1 MGTTFVTPGEI
12 IDISPNFNPGK
23 GTSKLD
29 GNIIAIIS
37 GSLQI
42 DKNSNTVSVDNKDTI
57 PTPEIGDYLIGTVER
72 LGEKAATIYILQI
85 EGDRRSILPEH
96 QYADMYVAGIVDR
109 FLPAPVDALRRR
121 DIVRVKVIEND
132 PVLKVN
138 TRDDEKCGVLSA
150 LCPQCG
156 ESLFA
161 KSKGDYNVHCPQ
173 CDYAGY
179 RVLSNGFG
187 QGYSLTKDGPASY
200 NRLKQRWSKEFD
212 EIFKEGIPA
221 RSVLIRADHR
231 FDGREIVRPSFEGSG
246 NNRQR
251 NERPKGAKLFI
262 GGLPRSIDTERLK
275 ELFSKHGEIIDA
287 IVMTDKET
295 GNSRGF
301 GFVTFTGKASAKSAI
316 GELHKFKLDGRSI
329 TVKDADD
336 NSSKGRDR
344 RPSGK
349 KIFVGG
355 LPWNVNEKE
364 LEKLFSKH
372 CKVIDVNIP
381 LNKETG
387 KSRGFGFV
395 TASEDTADKAIK
407 ALDGSEINGRK
418 IGVRE
423 SENKGGNKSKGK
435 SQRSARE
442 AQARR
447 DEGIED

>member
-1 MGTTFVTPGEI
+1 MSTTFVTPGEI

-29 GNIIAIIS
+29 GNIIAMVS
-37 GSLQI
+37 GNLHI
-42 DKNSNTVSVDNKDTI
+42 DSDSNIVSVDNKNII
-57 PTPEIGDYLIGTVER
+57 PTPEIGDYLIGTVEK
-72 LGEKAATIYILQI
+72 LGEKAATIRILQI
-85 EGDRRSILPEH
+85 EGNKRSILPEH

-109 FLPAPVDALRRR
+109 FLPAPVDAIRRR
-121 DIVRVKVIEND
+121 DIVRVRVIENK

-138 TRDDEKCGVLSA
+138 TRNDENCGVLSA

-161 KSKGDYNVHCPQ
+161 KSDGDYNVHCPQ

-212 EIFKEGIPA
+212 EIFKAGIPA
-221 RSVLIRADHR
+221 RSVLIKADHR
-231 FDGREIVRPSFEGSG
+231 FDGREIIRPKFEESGS
-246 NNRQR
+246 NNQR
-251 NERPKGAKLFI
+251 NDRPKGAKLFI
-262 GGLPRSIDTERLK
+262 GGLPRSIDTVRLK
-275 ELFSKHGEIIDA
+275 EIFSKHGEVIDA

-316 GELHKFKLDGRSI
+316 EELHKFEFDGRKI

-336 NSSKGRDR
+336 KSSDR
-344 RPSGK
+344 NERKQIGK

-355 LPWNVNEKE
+355 LPWSINEKE
-364 LEKLFSKH
+364 LNKLFSKH
-372 CKVIDVNIP
+372 CKVIDVSIP

-395 TASEDTADKAIK
+395 TASEETADKAIK

-423 SENKGGNKSKGK
+423 SENKGGQKNKGTDP
-435 SQRSARE
+435 RSSRE
-442 AQARR
+442 RQARK